1 MPRPPSTSCIRR
13 GGSAVAQYVMIGGGH
28 ASASAARALRRQGF
42 DGSIVI
48 VGEEARP
55 PYQRPP
61 LSKEYLQGASEED
74 ELWSVEPGWYAEA
87 DVDLRLGA
95 RVRMID
101 RDNLDVVLEDDGRI
115 PADSVLIAT
124 GGRPRH
130 LPGVEE
136 GERILYLRTFDDS
149 VRLRNHLG
157 SGKHLI
163 IVGAG
168 FIGSEV
174 AASAR
179 VLGTDVTVLE
189 GLATPL
195 ERILGSEMGRISG
208 EIHLDH
214 GVDLRCG
221 VTCDSI
227 EEKNGSVVVRTADG
241 VTIEGDAVV
250 IGIGIQPNVEVAQ
263 ASEITVGNGI
273 RVDEFGRTSL
283 EGVFAAGDVANHQHP
298 LFGRRMRVEH
308 FDNASRQ
315 GAVVAKNML
324 AKGLADRQR
333 YLDPHWFWS
342 DQYDHSLQYAGHTEE
357 WDEIVVRGSVED
369 RDFIAFYIK
378 DGLIDAAFGVDRG
391 ADVMMAKSLISARR
405 PFDLEKLH
413 DDEVELESLL
423 GGSDEEPDGD
433 RAVREMS
440 EIGKYRHVGRSG
452 KVGEGMVR
460 RFEVEGV
467 EIAVARSGGQVYAI
481 DNYCTHLACHLSS
494 GKVEDGGMVCLCHGS
509 IFDLATGEPINP
521 PATRPVKSYPAKEED
536 GQIYVAID

>member
-1 MPRPPSTSCIRR
+1 MT
-13 GGSAVAQYVMIGGGH
+13 QFVMIGGGH
-28 ASASAARALRRQGF
+28 TSASAARALRRHGF

-48 VGEEARP
+48 VGEESRA

-61 LSKEYLQGASEED
+61 LSKEYLQGVSAED
-74 ELWSVEPGWYAEA
+74 ELWSVDPEWYGTNGVE
-87 DVDLRLGA
+87 LRLGTPA
-95 RVRMID
+95 RMID
-101 RDNLDVVLEDDGRI
+101 RTNLDVVLEDETRI

-124 GGRPRH
+124 GGRPRRI
-130 LPGVEE
+130 PGAEG
-136 GERILYLRTFDDS
+136 GERILYLRNLEDS
-149 VRLRNHLG
+149 VRIKQHLG

-163 IVGAG
+163 VVGAG

-179 VLGTDVTVLE
+179 TLGTEVTILE

-195 ERILGSEMGRISG
+195 DRVLGSEMGAICG
-208 EIHLDH
+208 DIHREH

-221 VTCDSI
+221 VVCASI
-227 EEKNGSVVVRTADG
+227 EESAGSVVVRTGDG
-241 VTIEGDAVV
+241 DVIEGDAVV
-250 IGIGIQPNVEVAQ
+250 VGIGIQPNVEIAQ

-283 EGVFAAGDVANHQHP
+283 DGVFAAGDVANHQHP

-308 FDNASRQ
+308 FDNATRQ
-315 GAVVAKNML
+315 GTVVAKNML
-324 AKGLADRQR
+324 ATGLSDRQR
-333 YLDPHWFWS
+333 YTDPHWFWS
-342 DQYDHSLQYAGHTEE
+342 DQYDHSLQYAGHAEE

-378 DGLIDAAFGVDRG
+378 DGLIEAAFGIDRG
-391 ADVMMAKSLISARR
+391 GDVMMAKSLIAERR
-405 PFDLEKLH
+405 PFDLDALR

-423 GGSDEEPDGD
+423 GGEEEAEDEEPG
-433 RAVREMS
+433 AGPVAA
-440 EIGKYRHVGRSG
+440 IKGNYRHVGRSG

-467 EIAVARSGGQVYAI
+467 EVAVARSQGEVYAI
-481 DNYCTHLACHLSS
+481 DNYCTHLACHLSA